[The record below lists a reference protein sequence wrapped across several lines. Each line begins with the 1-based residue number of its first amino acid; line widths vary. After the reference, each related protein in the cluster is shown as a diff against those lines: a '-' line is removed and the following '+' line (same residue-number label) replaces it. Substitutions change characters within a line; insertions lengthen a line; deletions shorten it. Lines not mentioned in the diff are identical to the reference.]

1 MTVPNLV
8 RRHPSSVFD
17 KGSRRTQKK
26 SRPEM
31 GGFSLFIRTRS
42 FGKNGFFVGKDSSP
56 LWLPRKTGGE
66 PFPSLMAG
74 EDRWEY
80 IYSSSPKGDAHISG
94 GANAIAIYI
103 YTFRHRQSLLQANI
117 SNLPV

>member
-42 FGKNGFFVGKDSSP
+42 FGKNGFFVVKDSSP

-66 PFPSLMAG
+66 PFPSLMAAV
-74 EDRWEY
+74 DRWEY
-80 IYSSSPKGDAHISG
+80 IYS
-94 GANAIAIYI
+94 
-103 YTFRHRQSLLQANI
+103 
-117 SNLPV
+117 